1 MSIAGY
7 GDMRPV
13 NTNPLMKAENRRIDI
28 RLIMFT
34 PTGRDQVNNIQERIE
49 RDLEI
54 MLEEIE

>member
-1 MSIAGY
+1 MQNS
-7 GDMRPV
+7 
-13 NTNPLMKAENRRIDI
+13 NTHETVVTIDI